1 MNDTF
6 HEMLSIPPTEAF
18 SENFG
23 ELGFESQYFLNNM
36 GAIVFF
42 YPLYPVLMIIY
53 MILFKYCRFNNR
65 CKKFQKSFRQKI
77 YFKAIILLVYESYVV
92 IALSCFIGLRILD
105 FSTTGLAVQSLSC
118 IFFTVF
124 MLLVA
129 PVFLIKYAVNNFE
142 RLTYYKTKRRIGA
155 LYEDL
160 NVKRGSK
167 VFW

>member
-1 MNDTF
+1 MNDPF

-23 ELGFESQYFLNNM
+23 ELGFGSQYFLNNM
-36 GAIVFF
+36 GVTVFF

-77 YFKAIILLVYESYVV
+77 YFKVIILLVYESYVV

-124 MLLVA
+124 MLVV

-142 RLTYYKTKRRIGA
+142 KLTHKITKRRIGV

-160 NVKRGSK
+160 NIKRGAK
-167 VFW
+167 VLW

>member
-1 MNDTF
+1 MNDPF

-42 YPLYPVLMIIY
+42 YPLYPVLVIIY

-92 IALSCFIGLRILD
+92 IALSCFMGLRILD

-124 MLLVA
+124 MLVV

-142 RLTYYKTKRRIGA
+142 KLTHKITKRRIGV

-160 NVKRGSK
+160 NIKRGAK
-167 VFW
+167 VLW